1 MLSNLS
7 FIIVVYL
14 FGTTNSL
21 IICPNL
27 KSAANFTVIAASAV
41 SNTGYTVIIGN
52 LAMSPSVA
60 LTGFNPMGIINGIVE
75 LGTNISLQAQNDV
88 TSIYNDLKS
97 VPMTALM
104 TGVDLS
110 GKTLVPGVYKFDS
123 AAGID
128 TPAGILTLNG
138 NGIYIFQ
145 VGSALTTST
154 NSEIRAINGAKASC
168 IFWQVGSSAT
178 LGQYSRFVGNIL
190 AYASVGFATNVT
202 YSGSIYA
209 QTGAISFIS
218 DTITGQTS
226 CDVCQY
232 ISNSNQGQV
241 GRDIPSKITLTIFI
255 IFIIS
260 FFEI

>member
-1 MLSNLS
+1 MLLNLS

-14 FGTTNSL
+14 FGTTNNL
-21 IICPNL
+21 IICPNM
-27 KSAANFTVIAASAV
+27 KSAANFTVIGGSAV
-41 SNTGYTVIIGN
+41 SNTGLTVINGN
-52 LAMSPSVA
+52 LAISPSVA
-60 LTGFNPMGIINGIVE
+60 LTGFNPMGIINGITE
-75 LGTNISLQAQNDV
+75 LGTYISLQAQKDV
-88 TSIYNDLKS
+88 TSVYNDLKS

-110 GKTLVPGVYKFDS
+110 GKTLEPGVYRFDS

-128 TPAGILTLNG
+128 SPAGILTLNG

-154 NSEIRAINGAKASC
+154 NSEIRAINGAKAGC
-168 IFWQVGSSAT
+168 IFWQLGSSAT

-190 AYASVGFATNVT
+190 AYASVGFATGVT
-202 YSGSIYA
+202 YDGSVYA

-218 DTITGQTS
+218 DTITRQTS

-232 ISNSNQGQV
+232 ISNSVQGQV
-241 GRDIPSKITLTIFI
+241 DRNISSKITLTIFI
-255 IFIIS
+255 VLIIS
-260 FFEI
+260 FFEK